1 MKAAKRLATVLKI
14 IGWVLIALAVGVTI
28 YSLATSGG
36 PWNTM
41 KNWLSKGGIRQNI
54 VDRVS
59 FDHQYYNALIDAADT
74 RKLQDSL
81 RQDFDE
87 SLSVIKRVFRPA
99 GERP

>member
-41 KNWLSKGGIRQNI
+41 KNWLG
-54 VDRVS
+54 
-59 FDHQYYNALIDAADT
+59 AASISAT
-74 RKLQDSL
+74 RTDS
-81 RQDFDE
+81 RRE
-87 SLSVIKRVFRPA
+87 T
-99 GERP
+99 